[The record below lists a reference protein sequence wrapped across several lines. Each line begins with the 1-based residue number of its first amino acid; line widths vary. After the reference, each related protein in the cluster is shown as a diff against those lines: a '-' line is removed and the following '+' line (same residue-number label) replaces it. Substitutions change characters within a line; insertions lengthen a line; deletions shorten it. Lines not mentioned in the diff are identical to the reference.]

1 MSETPSKQ
9 LDRDSAARLM
19 KLATYAAVGVAS
31 TLIVVKFAAWLLTD
45 SVSLLSTLIDSFLDV
60 AASIVNLL
68 AVRHALEPADEE
80 HRFGHGKAES
90 LAGLAQAAFISG
102 SAMFLL
108 LEAGERLYKPTAI
121 ENTHI
126 GYAVMV
132 FSIVATLILVG
143 FQKYV
148 AKRTQSLA
156 ISADSAHY
164 TMDVL
169 VNLSVIASLFLA
181 SEMGWKLADP
191 LFAIAIAFYIFH
203 GAYEIGIEAY
213 HVLMDREL
221 PDDDRSNIRELAMQ
235 HPMVMSIHDLRTR
248 QSGPDLFI
256 QMHVEM
262 SGDISLLEAH
272 DVAEAVMHKV
282 EAAYPRAEV
291 LIHQDPAGIDEERR
305 FND

>member
-1 MSETPSKQ
+1 MSKDASQ
-9 LDRDSAARLM
+9 GLDRESAARLM

-108 LEAGERLYKPTAI
+108 LEAGERIYKPTAI

-156 ISADSAHY
+156 ISADSAH
-164 TMDVL
+164 
-169 VNLSVIASLFLA
+169 SQQI
-181 SEMGWKLADP
+181 
-191 LFAIAIAFYIFH
+191 
-203 GAYEIGIEAY
+203 
-213 HVLMDREL
+213 
-221 PDDDRSNIRELAMQ
+221 DD
-235 HPMVMSIHDLRTR
+235 
-248 QSGPDLFI
+248 
-256 QMHVEM
+256 
-262 SGDISLLEAH
+262 
-272 DVAEAVMHKV
+272 
-282 EAAYPRAEV
+282 
-291 LIHQDPAGIDEERR
+291 
-305 FND
+305 

>member
-1 MSETPSKQ
+1 MSKPQTKQ
-9 LDRDSAARLM
+9 LDRESAARLM

-108 LEAGERLYKPTAI
+108 LEAGERLYKPTAV

-126 GYAVMV
+126 GYAVMA
-132 FSIVATLILVG
+132 FSIVATLLLVG

-148 AKRTQSLA
+148 ANRTQSLA

-169 VNLSVIASLFLA
+169 VNISVIVSLFLA
-181 SEMGWKLADP
+181 SEMGWKMADP
-191 LFAIAIAFYIFH
+191 LFAIAIAVYIFH

-221 PDDDRSNIRELAMQ
+221 PDEDRSKIRELAMK
-235 HPMVMSIHDLRTR
+235 HPMVMDIHDLRTR
-248 QSGPDLFI
+248 QSGPDVFI

-262 SGDISLLEAH
+262 RGEISLLEAH
-272 DVAEAVMHKV
+272 DVAEDVMHKI

-291 LIHQDPAGIDEERR
+291 LIHQDPSGIEEERR